1 MDRIF
6 EHERAENGLIFSGS
20 GFRSV
25 QREWFRPP
33 MKNGVHMF
41 RALFLSAVLMALAV
55 GPRVHASDV
64 DPTLKITI
72 GKTVRS
78 LKASQLLKHPDL
90 TDITIPKDVA
100 YKRQMTYKA
109 VPLLS
114 VLPTEKDIDFDTLEV
129 RATDGFVSQL
139 PMALIKKANSGGA
152 AAWIAIEPL
161 GKPWPKISGKDIS
174 AGPFF
179 VVWQFPKKSNIGPEQ
194 WPYAVAELRSV
205 RSPVQ
210 RWPQL
215 AVQSSNV
222 DARKGMAVYLKH
234 CMSCHKIAKAGEAT
248 MGPDLAYPMSPTT
261 YMTEIGLR
269 GIIRNPTS
277 VRTWPKQEM
286 AGISVETLP
295 EIELDQLIA
304 YLRYMSRH
312 SAKAK

>member
-1 MDRIF
+1 
-6 EHERAENGLIFSGS
+6 
-20 GFRSV
+20 
-25 QREWFRPP
+25 
-33 MKNGVHMF
+33 MKNGVRMF
-41 RALFLSAVLMALAV
+41 RALVLSNVIMASVVA
-55 GPRVHASDV
+55 PRVHASDL
-64 DPTLKITI
+64 DPTLTIKI

-78 LKASQLLKHPDL
+78 LKASQLLAYPDL
-90 TDITIPKDVA
+90 ADITIPKDVA

-109 VPLLS
+109 IPLLS
-114 VLPTEKDIDFDTLEV
+114 VLPAEKDIDFDTLEV

-139 PMALIKKANSGGA
+139 PVALIKRAKSGGA
-152 AAWIAIEPL
+152 SAWIAIEPP
-161 GKPWPKISGKDIS
+161 GQPWPKIAGKDIS

-179 VVWQFPKKSNIGPEQ
+179 VVWKFPKKSNIGPEQ
-194 WPYAVAELRSV
+194 WPYAVAEFRSV

-215 AVQSSNV
+215 AVQSNNA

-234 CMSCHKIAKAGEAT
+234 CLSCHKIAKAGEAT

-286 AGISVETLP
+286 AGFSVETLP

-312 SAKAK
+312 SAKDTKVK